1 MKTKQKF
8 NFNTKIHL
16 ACSDHMLRPS
26 LNYVYFINGFM
37 YASDAHILVKQSL
50 KLHDI
55 FESDFLNGKSIN
67 KNTYANILKYQFAN
81 ATENGIEC
89 SMRDNKDVVLFKYS
103 ENEMTMPDFE
113 SVLNFEYESL
123 SGIKFSMEFNCIK
136 FKRLISS
143 MYLPKGNIIMT
154 FNGENKAVKITAGGV
169 DENLQV
175 ALLMPI
181 YNETM

>member
-16 ACSDHMLRPS
+16 ACGDDKLRPS

-37 YASDAHILVKQSL
+37 YVSDAHILVKQSL

-55 FESDFLNGKSIN
+55 FESDFLNGKSIH
-67 KNTYANILKYQFAN
+67 KNTYTNILKYQFAI

-89 SMRDNKDVVLFKYS
+89 SMRGNADVVLFKYS
-103 ENEMTMPDFE
+103 ENEMTIPDFE
-113 SVLNFEYESL
+113 SVLNFEYKSN
-123 SGIKFSMEFNCIK
+123 SSIKFNCIK
-136 FKRLISS
+136 LKRLIDS
-143 MYLPKGNIIMT
+143 MYLPEGNIIMT
-154 FNGENKAVKITAGGV
+154 FNGENKAVKITASGV

-181 YNETM
+181 YKETM

>member
-113 SVLNFEYESL
+113 SILNFKYESVL
-123 SGIKFSMEFNCIK
+123 SIKFNYIK
-136 FKRLISS
+136 LKRLIDS
-143 MYLPKGNIIMT
+143 MYLPEGNIIMT
-154 FNGENKAVKITAGGV
+154 FNSENKAIKITAIGV

-181 YNETM
+181 CRETI